1 MTHKGQECIFSFLSY
16 AQDVAKDSWI
26 DTKKYLNDSIKA
38 ENMDNPINLASIFL
52 KNDRIY
58 VAIVIKLEVL
68 MEVKYASK
76 F

>member
-1 MTHKGQECIFSFLSY
+1 MG
-16 AQDVAKDSWI
+16 
-26 DTKKYLNDSIKA
+26 
-38 ENMDNPINLASIFL
+38 NPINLASIFL